1 MDYSSTGGMK
11 SPFSPRVRQ
20 SISGRRP
27 IGLSS
32 SKKNQSKYAQ
42 SPQQES
48 GDVIYKIGH
57 STIETYGMPLPVM
70 VTEALTFASG
80 DVSVRMSPCG
90 WCWVVTGRRVLA
102 WPQEATGSS
111 SGPTAAR
118 ELTLPQTDLAHKADL
133 VMIFYEDNE
142 QAMPSCV
149 GVSPEG
155 VVRYWASVGQEG
167 AYSEITCELAGQECD
182 RLVAR
187 TDESGATVGSLLLAT
202 TTCTLVRIHTSREGR
217 PTVTCQ
223 MLRPPSG
230 WLGGI
235 GRRVSLLFFGS
246 MPAHADTKL
255 VGVVILPP
263 LGSSEEDNS
272 ELVCMVAGGPLL
284 QLWGGAGLH
293 EHHLRRPLV
302 DAFARAHLAP
312 HGEPSTME
320 IMALDVH
327 PIGDRMLLLLV
338 VLVAAF
344 NQSRPS
350 DMRYALAQVSVE
362 QPESPRVV
370 ALCGVAVRAG
380 DEPPRCVPLA
390 PLPPARALLYWPS
403 ALALVP
409 ADPSVSAEA
418 VEHVELG
425 AEGDRVLG
433 ACGAALFTRKH
444 GLLRLRAPH
453 HAHPPQS
460 FSGSPMGSPCPS
472 DMYEGNLT
480 FYEIDPN
487 ELSDITTDAVGKLK
501 LAFLLHVRRGGGGGG
516 GGGGAARVLAELFP
530 HRAAGDVDAPLDRT
544 VLALATEM
552 LDDVPAGDPRWRIR
566 SGSSR
571 VALGSSG
578 ALHAAGQLRDKQRAF
593 TLFVHFLRAAGLF
606 RRLAQVSKESGSG
619 CVSTAQALGSLAAR
633 LAAARALQR
642 LHQAG
647 APLVD
652 AAMQHVVTR
661 SEEEEPEVSEA
672 LAAGSLSAADVVLR
686 RVTRVLRVCRAL
698 PALPAPHDA
707 RAAAQHAHHAL
718 HALTVRAHTHT
729 HVVLR
734 RVTRVLRVCR
744 ALPALP
750 APHDARAAA
759 QHAHH
764 ALHALTT
771 ILNDMQ
777 KSVSQ
782 WMSWSEA
789 EMAEGA
795 GGAGGAGSGAG
806 GAGPGS
812 GEPCLLLSAR
822 SDLPALA
829 KYHTH
834 VVTQVAHNCG
844 DATLRAQVLEGAASL
859 ADLLLAA
866 AEPLAAHA
874 PRVYQ
879 TLRRDLI
886 QPYVT
891 EGQLERAAA
900 LAEKFLELEL
910 LVDMCVRARRL
921 DQLHAYLDK
930 YEQQGISESA
940 FGLLASGPGEW
951 RALLLRSL
959 GARRASSLGRWLRA
973 APARRELC
981 ALHALARAPHGDAA
995 PVLLDMADDEES
1007 VDRMATMASLSKL
1020 CLYADDSVE
1029 PAESKPAWQRAD
1041 ELLALAAHHRALP
1054 AQLQHAA
1061 ERRHAPQDLVQMYLD
1076 SDIKALTEYDYK
1088 KALDL
1093 TDFVEDPEVRDHLRL
1108 KIWSASILCEEW
1120 SGGGEEPQLCVQ
1132 ATMFYR
1138 LLDLLNLMG
1147 SDIEVL
1153 LPPLEQLLSLPELQD
1168 FARDPRKHYL
1178 LKYTY
1183 ASLADD
1189 QHDQDQDQEQDM

>member
-263 LGSSEEDNS
+263 LGSSSEDNS

-350 DMRYALAQVSVE
+350 DMRYALAHVSVE

-370 ALCGVAVRAG
+370 ALCGVAVRG
-380 DEPPRCVPLA
+380 PDEPPRCVPLA

-403 ALALVP
+403 ALAIVP
-409 ADPSVSAEA
+409 ADREWGLF
-418 VEHVELG
+418 ELKCG
-425 AEGDRVLG
+425 NSHIVQGVPLLRPCQRRRWSTWRWCGSGDRVRAGGCACCG
-433 ACGAALFTRKH
+433 ASGAALFTRKH

-453 HAHPPQS
+453 HTHPPQS

-501 LAFLLHVRRGGGGGG
+501 LAFLLHVRREGPGGA
-516 GGGGAARVLAELFP
+516 GAARVLAELFP
-530 HRAAGDVDAPLDRT
+530 PRAAGDVDAPLDRT
-544 VLALATEM
+544 VLALAGEM

-593 TLFVHFLRAAGLF
+593 TLYVHFLRAAGLF

-619 CVSTAQALGSLAAR
+619 CMSTAQALGSLAAR

-707 RAAAQHAHHAL
+707 RAAAH
-718 HALTVRAHTHT
+718 
-729 HVVLR
+729 
-734 RVTRVLRVCR
+734 
-744 ALPALP
+744 
-750 APHDARAAA
+750 
-759 QHAHH
+759 HAHH

-771 ILNDMQ
+771 ILSDMQ
-777 KSVSQ
+777 KSLSQ
-782 WMSWSEA
+782 WASWSEA
-789 EMAEGA
+789 EVAEGAGA
-795 GGAGGAGSGAG
+795 GGAGA
-806 GAGPGS
+806 GS

-874 PRVYQ
+874 PRLYQ

-886 QPYVT
+886 QPYIT

-910 LVDMCVRARRL
+910 LVDMCVRSRRL

-930 YEQQGISESA
+930 YEQQGISETA

-959 GARRASSLGRWLRA
+959 GSRRGGSLGRWLQA
-973 APARRELC
+973 APARRELH
-981 ALHALARAPHGDAA
+981 ALHALARAAHGVAA
-995 PVLLDMADDEES
+995 AVLCDMADDELES

-1020 CLYADDSVE
+1020 CLYADDCVE
-1029 PAESKPAWQRAD
+1029 PAESKPAWQRAE

-1054 AQLQHAA
+1054 AQLQHAGD
-1061 ERRHAPQDLVQMYLD
+1061 RRHAPQDLVQMYLD

-1120 SGGGEEPQLCVQ
+1120 SGSGGEEPQLSVQ
-1132 ATMFYR
+1132 GKMFYR
-1138 LLDLLNLMG
+1138 LLDLLNVMG

-1189 QHDQDQDQEQDM
+1189 QHDQDQDQDM